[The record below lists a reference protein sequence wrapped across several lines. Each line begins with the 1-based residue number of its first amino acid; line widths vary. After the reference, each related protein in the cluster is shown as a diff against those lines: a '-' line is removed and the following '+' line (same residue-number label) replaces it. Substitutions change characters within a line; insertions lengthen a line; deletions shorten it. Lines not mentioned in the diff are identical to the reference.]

1 MVRGV
6 RGRRY
11 AARRV
16 PDLST
21 SERPGWK
28 ASFCLLL
35 CALCSVPSASA
46 SDADDLLS
54 ALHRARAWEARG
66 QVQVT
71 VLFPPRDVP
80 TKMTGKLPVLPLR
93 PGAVVKAFKVVKAG
107 PDTLAGRAVTRFE
120 LTPLNAGAAR
130 WRLWVDDV
138 WNVPLGFEERG
149 ADGSLA
155 RQALFQKV
163 NAKLVQVKPGSL
175 TIPDGLRGAV
185 RAALPGL
192 RFPAGFTPVAAVQ
205 KDRRVEVT
213 LSDGLNTLALVL
225 APRNVKA
232 APGVASRKVGG
243 RFVWLVGNMPQDD
256 LKKAIAGITEVNEA
270 GLGHLLGTFVGTFP
284 GHFVSNP

>member
-1 MVRGV
+1 M
-6 RGRRY
+6 
-11 AARRV
+11 
-16 PDLST
+16 
-21 SERPGWK
+21 
-28 ASFCLLL
+28 
-35 CALCSVPSASA
+35 
-46 SDADDLLS
+46 
-54 ALHRARAWEARG
+54 
-66 QVQVT
+66 
-71 VLFPPRDVP
+71 
-80 TKMTGKLPVLPLR
+80 
-93 PGAVVKAFKVVKAG
+93 
-107 PDTLAGRAVTRFE
+107 
-120 LTPLNAGAAR
+120 
-130 WRLWVDDV
+130 
-138 WNVPLGFEERG
+138 
-149 ADGSLA
+149 
-155 RQALFQKV
+155 
-163 NAKLVQVKPGSL
+163 
-175 TIPDGLRGAV
+175 RGAV